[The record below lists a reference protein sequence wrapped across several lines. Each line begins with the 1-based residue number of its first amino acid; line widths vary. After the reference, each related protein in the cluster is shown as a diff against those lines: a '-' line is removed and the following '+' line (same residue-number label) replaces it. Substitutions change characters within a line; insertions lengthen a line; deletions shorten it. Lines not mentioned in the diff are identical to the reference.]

1 MTRHPRTQGV
11 RDWRMT
17 GSPLAATL
25 ERVSGAGSWGDIRL
39 FGHAGS
45 PAGPGW
51 STAAQLCSD
60 APVLDDLLRRLGREY
75 GTDIPQV
82 TGSLFLKGYLWRV
95 LATTVAAF
103 LLERRVPDLGAGSVG
118 LRFDGRGFPTDLAV
132 NGTFA
137 ALPNDP
143 DARHPRVLVV
153 PSEEDLS
160 RYLAERFAGS
170 HLPGLL
176 AALRPR
182 TRRGSSALRQMAV
195 DAVADAFLI
204 VGQGLGREGEA
215 VGFAEEVLA
224 GPSPLSGKTN
234 YFVVERDGRRETS
247 RVRNACCLYYRLGR
261 DACLTCP
268 RVTRAQR
275 TSEAS
280 EVGNR

>member
-1 MTRHPRTQGV
+1 MEGT
-11 RDWRMT
+11 
-17 GSPLAATL
+17 PLAATL
-25 ERVSGAGSWGDIRL
+25 ERVSGAGTWGDIRL
-39 FGHAGS
+39 FGHEES

-51 STAAQLCSD
+51 YTVAELYSD
-60 APVLDDLLRRLGREY
+60 APLLDDLLRRLGREY

-95 LATTVAAF
+95 LAPVAAVF
-103 LLERRVPDLGAGSVG
+103 LLERRVPDLGPKGVA
-118 LRFDGRGFPTDLAV
+118 LRFDGRGFPVDLAV
-132 NGTFA
+132 DGAFA
-137 ALPNDP
+137 VLPDDP
-143 DARHPRVLVV
+143 GAWHPHALVV
-153 PSEEDLS
+153 SSEEDLAC
-160 RYLAERFAGS
+160 YLAERFAGA

-182 TRRGSSALRQMAV
+182 TRRGSGALQQMAV
-195 DAVADAFLI
+195 DAVADALLI

-268 RVTRAQR
+268 RATQAEK
-275 TSEAS
+275 TNEAP
-280 EVGNR
+280 EVRSR